1 MPPRR
6 SSRSARASVEPSQPE
21 ALPAKRKRGQTAEV
35 IADEAE
41 TSQKPPSRAKRAP
54 TRSGSASAPKSRSS
68 TRGKPSL
75 PEVAESQAEEE
86 SDAQPAKKR
95 SRPSD
100 EGLQN
105 VKLEEQ
111 NELIHKPVS
120 GKRSR
125 GSMRQMEGAGSRA
138 RAGDGPGSSIAPAS
152 NRSARSRKGKEVEE
166 PSPGEEQEDEEEGV
180 ERLVVQRP
188 SRAAQKR
195 NSIPDEELV
204 TSESDANEEEF
215 KPTTKKSRKPLGRN
229 TSNKQRKPRKEATPE
244 EEEQN
249 VPHSSKESANRQ
261 NFDIEDDDIPDFKP
275 KPSPRKQ
282 RQSTR
287 EPVVEE
293 EEEKSLFEPPPMP
306 PPASTAPPP
315 PEESSGP
322 KSRLMIHMMALVNFK
337 SYAGRQVIGPF
348 HKVRISQ
355 VPLDFSQYGSL

>member
-6 SSRSARASVEPSQPE
+6 SSRSTRASVEPSQQE
-21 ALPAKRKRGQTAEV
+21 TLPAKRKRGQTTEV
-35 IADEAE
+35 LADEAE

-54 TRSGSASAPKSRSS
+54 TRSGSTSASKSRTS
-68 TRGKPSL
+68 TRGKRSL

-86 SDAQPAKKR
+86 SDTQPAKKR

-100 EGLQN
+100 EGRQN

-120 GKRSR
+120 GR
-125 GSMRQMEGAGSRA
+125 GSRASRRKMEGA
-138 RAGDGPGSSIAPAS
+138 
-152 NRSARSRKGKEVEE
+152 
-166 PSPGEEQEDEEEGV
+166 
-180 ERLVVQRP
+180 
-188 SRAAQKR
+188 
-195 NSIPDEELV
+195 DEELV
-204 TSESDANEEEF
+204 TADSDANEEEF
-215 KPTTKKSRKPLGRN
+215 KPTTKRSGKPLGRN
-229 TSNKQRKPRKEATPE
+229 TISKQRKPRKEATPE
-244 EEEQN
+244 EAEQN
-249 VPHSSKESANRQ
+249 VPFSPEESANRQ
-261 NFDIEDDDIPDFKP
+261 NSDIEDDDIPDFKP

-306 PPASTAPPP
+306 PPPSIAPPP
-315 PEESSGP
+315 PEEPSGP

-348 HKVRISQ
+348 HKVRLSQ
-355 VPLDFSQYGSL
+355 VPLNLSQVRFICSRSRLLWGPMVPANLIPSMPFFSFSATARPR